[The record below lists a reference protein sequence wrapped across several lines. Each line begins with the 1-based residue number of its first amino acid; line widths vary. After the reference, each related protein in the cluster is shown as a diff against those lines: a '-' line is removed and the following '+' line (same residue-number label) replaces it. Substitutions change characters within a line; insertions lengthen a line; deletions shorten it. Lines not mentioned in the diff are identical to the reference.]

1 MRARADIS
9 IVLVFPTSR
18 TIFLMQLPNNTG
30 VDITFLPTN
39 FKHRGF
45 LVVVQSCFIKRRKKI
60 VEGRVVFPSLG

>member
-1 MRARADIS
+1 MCARADIS
-9 IVLVFPTSR
+9 IVLAFPTSR

-30 VDITFLPTN
+30 VDITFLPTS

-45 LVVVQSCFIKRRKKI
+45 FFFWLLFYKSKKKI